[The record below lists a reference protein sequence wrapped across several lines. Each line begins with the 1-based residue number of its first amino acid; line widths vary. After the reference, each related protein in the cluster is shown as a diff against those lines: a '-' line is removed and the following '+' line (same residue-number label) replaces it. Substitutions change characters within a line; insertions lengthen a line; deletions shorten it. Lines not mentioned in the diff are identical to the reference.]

1 MDNKIGDIIR
11 KKRED
16 LGLSQ
21 EALAE
26 MVGKSTSYIS
36 QFECGITRAS
46 VPALADIISALTLD
60 ANTLFYDNLA
70 EPKLERE
77 LAIMLCELDPA
88 IRQYI
93 VDSIRMA
100 YSRTLKLQK
109 AQALKSKNEA
119 KR

>member
-36 QFECGITRAS
+36 QLECGITRAS

-77 LAIMLCELDPA
+77 LAPA

>member
-36 QFECGITRAS
+36 QLECGITRAS

-60 ANTLFYDNLA
+60 ANTLGNTAQKNKQKNKTKPNCD
-70 EPKLERE
+70 
-77 LAIMLCELDPA
+77 IMDA
-88 IRQYI
+88 WINR
-93 VDSIRMA
+93 
-100 YSRTLKLQK
+100 
-109 AQALKSKNEA
+109 
-119 KR
+119 